1 MVCVVPLW
9 CPIRLFGL
17 PSAAKLS
24 RESRGYL
31 LVLADLTHLWG
42 GIFIGTTGTK
52 VSIFHIFSECGSL
65 MQLHDL
71 LARSSG
77 YSRSAIFCC
86 WTSGN
91 IYPES
96 RNLFHYTALMT
107 DPNSRGLT
115 NSGNATI
122 CNGSTHWSI
131 TGGHLLC
138 SPLTPHPP
146 LSSFSYSG
154 FQYEGEYSAFFQCPI
169 PLILKTKKNQ
179 QQSNKQVLP
188 AESSGQEAIRSS
200 VCFAH
205 QHKEAV
211 DSLATPTLCPS
222 AHQSFADTKRNVTC
236 SSNGQ
241 RKQRADPRLPICS
254 NWQWECRWV
263 GMMLMSPAAGKGQ
276 WASEFVRKKLSKCW
290 TLLTAGSVTTHR
302 LGHQDKN
309 IAKGTT
315 DPRVDI
321 ILPK

>member
-1 MVCVVPLW
+1 MLW
-9 CPIRLFGL
+9 CVWCLSDVQSDFLGFPPL
-17 PSAAKLS
+17 PSCLVNHADISWFWQIWHIYEA
-24 RESRGYL
+24 GYL
-31 LVLADLTHLWG
+31 SAQQEQKSVSFISLANADCWCSRTIFGRDLQD
-42 GIFIGTTGTK
+42 IP
-52 VSIFHIFSECGSL
+52 
-65 MQLHDL
+65 DL
-71 LARSSG
+71 QYFAVGRV
-77 YSRSAIFCC
+77 A
-86 WTSGN
+86 

-146 LSSFSYSG
+146 LSSFSSSG
-154 FQYEGEYSAFFQCPI
+154 SQYEGECNAFFQSPI
-169 PLILKTKKNQ
+169 PVILNTKQQQ

-188 AESSGQEAIRSS
+188 AESGGQEAIRSS
-200 VCFAH
+200 ICFAH

-222 AHQSFADTKRNVTC
+222 AHQSFADTKRKVTC

-302 LGHQDKN
+302 LGH
-309 IAKGTT
+309 
-315 DPRVDI
+315 
-321 ILPK
+321 